1 MAIRRDLLW
10 ILLLSGIVQAFW
22 GVRLHHPAYFDAYY
36 YTVGGQNLANG
47 QGFTAN
53 VIWQYLNAPDGL
65 PAPTFTYW
73 MPLPALLAALGYK
86 VTGTFRGAQAP
97 FWLMATLM
105 PLLSY
110 LIAWRL
116 SRRRWQAV
124 TAALFTMAGGYYA
137 AYWIQPS
144 TFALFGFV
152 GGLFLVVLAAAVE
165 EQTAVYWAAAGALAG
180 LGHLARADG
189 LLLAGVAGMLWLNLF
204 GQSVKIQRVKIKEQP
219 VDSHQLSIIHSLMN
233 LLVFGLGYLLV
244 MGGWFWHTYQLIGRP
259 LSTVGTQTIF
269 LTQYNDVFS
278 YGRSFTLADY
288 LAWGWWNI
296 LQSKVKAVW
305 LALQTFVAVTGLT
318 AFSFFMVWGWIRY
331 SGKQETKLFLRPF
344 TWYTL
349 LLYAVMS
356 LVFTFPGQRGSLLH
370 SSTALWPWS
379 MALAVGGLDA
389 AVDWIA
395 ARRRSWRPEQAKRI
409 FAAAFVVMVWVISWA
424 VSERLPLGDEEAA
437 VYKQVAAMLPPDA
450 VVMYGAPADFHYHTG
465 LPAIATPAEPLPVV
479 LQAADR
485 YGAAYLLLDPD
496 RPPPLDGLYEGTETN
511 GRVVKIWEEDGYQLY
526 RLDGDGS

>member
-1 MAIRRDLLW
+1 MESRNWSITIRRDLLW
-10 ILLLSGIVQAFW
+10 IFILSGIVQALW
-22 GVRLHHPAYFDAYY
+22 GARLHHPAYFDAYY
-36 YTVGGQNLANG
+36 YTIGGQNLANG

-53 VIWQYLNAPDGL
+53 VIWQYLDAPDGL

-97 FWLMATLM
+97 FWLMAALL

-116 SRRRWQAV
+116 SRQRWQAV

-152 GGLFLVVLAAAVE
+152 GGLFLLVMAVAVE
-165 EQTAVYWAAAGALAG
+165 RETAVHWAAAGVLAG

-189 LLLAGVAGMLWLNLF
+189 LLLAGVAGLLWLHLFIKRRLAVGDWRIRNYQSLISNLILF
-204 GQSVKIQRVKIKEQP
+204 G
-219 VDSHQLSIIHSLMN
+219 
-233 LLVFGLGYLLV
+233 FGYLLV
-244 MGGWFWHTYQLIGRP
+244 MGGWFWHTYQLTGRP

-269 LTQYNDVFS
+269 LTQYNDVFA
-278 YGRSFTLADY
+278 YGRSFTAADY

-318 AFSFFMVWGWIRY
+318 AFSFFMVWGWVRL
-331 SGKQETKLFLRPF
+331 GRKPETKLFLRPF

-424 VSERLPLGDEEAA
+424 VTQRLPLGDEEAA
-437 VYKQVAAMLPPDA
+437 VYEQVAAMLPPDA

-496 RPPPLDGLYEGTETN
+496 RPPPLDGLYEGSETN
-511 GRVVKIWEEDGYQLY
+511 ERVVKIWEADGYQLY
-526 RLDGDGS
+526 RLGGEEP